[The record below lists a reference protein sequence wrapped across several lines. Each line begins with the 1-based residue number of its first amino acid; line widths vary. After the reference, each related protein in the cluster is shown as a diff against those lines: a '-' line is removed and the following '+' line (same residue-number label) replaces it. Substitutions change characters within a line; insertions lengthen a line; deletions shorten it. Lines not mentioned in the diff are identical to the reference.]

1 MSLHKSASER
11 GGMEPYRHRVVQP
24 LLPYE
29 KRLISALGCSEEEYR
44 HFSAEVQRRSKKRPE
59 AYAHIPDIRND
70 PSGGLLTSIIVSL
83 VVGAISTAA
92 SYLLAP
98 KPKQPDQPAEI
109 RRRQLGS
116 QSGRTIFSPS
126 FGFDTAQE
134 LAAYGNVVPIVFT
147 RREDTYE
154 TGGLLISPQ
163 LVWSRMK
170 SWGGYQVA
178 EIVAVAG
185 QGNTAK
191 PDLAGIFLGNNALDG
206 IYETYFDFYWNG
218 GFEVLGGGSRLRAY
232 NLRYGDLRIDGN
244 NDNPG
249 ISGSDQAFYC
259 PTREGAN
266 QPGFC
271 GAFSPT
277 SQTRFGVYSGIPN
290 GTPAR
295 PDWKVISLLDS
306 GEDEQRDEAATQM
319 RKYVDGY
326 LAVTHRYGGGID
338 DGTTTA
344 GMPGTGVNYCRRVG
358 VIEHYP
364 VGGGVNTVT
373 HTVEDSRTQANQTLE
388 KWGNL
393 TREVEV
399 NPGDKIVILLGKGKQ
414 EAEPFPIVGDHDFP
428 PADLSDIRSLI
439 QGESTRYDQLL
450 SQGSTWMIGRS
461 TWQVIERPNERYDPE
476 RHSAN
481 GFRITLKCLEG
492 WSRNQRKI
500 GIVDR
505 AAIEQ
510 EKYLPFSDIE
520 ESYYPILKYEIGTFQ
535 NTRACDV
542 TEIGIKSQVW
552 TRFNG
557 ITNFNTLK
565 SPGIMARLNDKDIQ
579 VTGGKMTTYAH
590 RMSLFALDVRL
601 SDYDATA
608 TDNQGWTNL
617 GPYLFAVVGDS
628 PVDIYS
634 FIRVTHPSHNQF
646 EYRLRP
652 FNSAIPTQQSAGT
665 NTVFVLDGARTPVQ
679 DWSFSTYLGD
689 FTLAGRGYFAQP
701 IDYFTHLE
709 MAIVPEL
716 ITGDDGKVNL
726 VYGGFQPD
734 PSKKNA
740 RLVSIT
746 ANEAGPAY
754 SAGDEIGP
762 NTLSNIL
769 SLAAG
774 QDPYFDNLAVG
785 TEKSITWEYS
795 RDAGRE
801 VYMKLQLRA
810 VEINYNFTVRNKWWE
825 IVSTSVES
833 INGEWTAGDTFV
845 KFARNKDGT
854 QFAFKYEIVYGSI
867 YQEFDT
873 PQFATRL
880 FQRYSGLAEVSHY
893 GDLISRSCD
902 DSPEH
907 EVIYVNETLSEEDPV
922 DYQGCAMAG
931 LKLKSSDNFTQ
942 LDQLRCYLK
951 NGLEVERLLDSDVG
965 ASNLLTDL
973 MWYLTTNKDTGVG
986 SIVHSG
992 LIDRDALI
1000 VTAKYLRANQL
1011 FWDDVIAEPI
1021 NLRSWLAAQAPSVLC
1036 FTSMKNGRMS
1046 LEPALPY
1053 RSSDGV
1059 IDASQPVTISGM
1071 FTEGNIIEDSLE
1083 INWLELE
1090 ERKLFQSSILYTRS
1104 RVNQFPEQRTLVCR
1118 YTDVPNSSELPVE
1131 EFDFSHI
1138 HSTEHAKKVARY
1150 FLALRRYQT
1159 HTITFQTL
1167 PWGLSLEPGKLIRVA
1182 SEMSPY
1188 RPENNGVINDDG
1200 GVISVIPLAD
1210 GNYPVFFWN
1219 RQNAVI
1225 QEGTLEIKNG
1235 LATELFGTVFS
1246 VRGGS
1251 NEDSQIYQIEA
1262 LDVNEDGIV
1271 TIKASNYAVDSS
1283 GRSLLALDTLG
1294 ENNNF
1299 EFVGGDVD

>member
-11 GGMEPYRHRVVQP
+11 GGMEPYRYRVVQP

-29 KRLISALGCSEEEYR
+29 KRLIAALGCSEEEYR

-59 AYAHIPDIRND
+59 AYAHIPDIRNE
-70 PSGGLLTSIIVSL
+70 PATITAIVVSL

-185 QGNTAK
+185 QGNIAK

-232 NLRYGDLRIDGN
+232 NLRYGDLSIDGN

-326 LAVTHRYGGGID
+326 LAVTHPYGGGID

-344 GMPGTGVNYCRRVG
+344 GMPGTGVNYCRRIG

-373 HTVEDSRTQANQTLE
+373 HTIEASRTKANQTLE

-552 TRFNG
+552 AKFNG

-565 SPGIMARLNDKDIQ
+565 SPGIMYRLNEKDIQ

-608 TDNQGWTNL
+608 TSNQGWTNL

-665 NTVFVLDGARTPVQ
+665 NTVFVLDGARTPLQ
-679 DWSFSTYLGD
+679 SWTFATYLGT

-716 ITGDDGKVNL
+716 ITDDDGKVNL

-734 PSKKNA
+734 SSKKDVS
-740 RLVSIT
+740 LVSIT
-746 ANEAGPAY
+746 ANETAGIYTVGQAIEPR
-754 SAGDEIGP
+754 
-762 NTLSNIL
+762 TLSNIL
-769 SLAAG
+769 SIVANE
-774 QDPYFDNLAVG
+774 DPYFDNIPVG
-785 TEKSITWEYS
+785 TQKNVNWQYT
-795 RDAGRE
+795 RDSGRE
-801 VYMKLQLRA
+801 VYMDMSIRS
-810 VEINYNFTVRNKWWE
+810 VEINYDGTPRNRWWE
-825 IVSTSVES
+825 IAATA
-833 INGEWTAGDTFV
+833 IRDLNGEWNAGDTFV
-845 KFARNKDGT
+845 KFARNTNGI
-854 QFAFKYEIVYGSI
+854 QFAFKYEIVYGST

-880 FQRYSGLAEVSHY
+880 FQRYSGVAEVSHY

-951 NGLEVERLLDSDVG
+951 NGLEVERLLDGDVG

-1235 LATELFGTVFS
+1235 KATELFGTVFS

-1271 TIKASNYAVDSS
+1271 TIKASNYAVDSE
-1283 GRSLLALDTLG
+1283 GRSLLARDALG
-1294 ENNNF
+1294 ESNNF

>member
-1 MSLHKSASER
+1 V
-11 GGMEPYRHRVVQP
+11 PYRHRVIQP

-29 KRLISALGCSEEEYR
+29 KRLIAALGCSEEEYR
-44 HFSAEVQRRSKKRPE
+44 HFSAEVERKSKKRPE

-70 PSGGLLTSIIVSL
+70 PSGGVLTSILVSL

-92 SYLLAP
+92 SYLLSP

-126 FGFDTAQE
+126 FGFDSAQE

-147 RREDTYE
+147 RREETYE

-185 QGNTAK
+185 QGSIAK
-191 PDLAGIFLGNNALDG
+191 PQLAGIFLGNNALDG
-206 IYETYFDFYWNG
+206 IYEAYFDFYWNG

-232 NLRYGDLRIDGN
+232 NLRYGDLAIDGN

-259 PTREGAN
+259 PTREGSN

-290 GTPAR
+290 GTPIR
-295 PDWKVISLLDS
+295 PDWKVISILDA
-306 GEDEQRDEAATQM
+306 GEDEQRDEAASKT

-326 LAVTHRYGGGID
+326 LALTHRYGGALSGGQRD
-338 DGTTTA
+338 S

-358 VIEHYP
+358 VIEHHP

-373 HTVEDSRTQANQTLE
+373 HTVEDSRQSEGQVLE
-388 KWGNL
+388 KWANL
-393 TREVEV
+393 TKEVEV

-414 EAEPFPIVGDHDFP
+414 ESEPFPETGGHGFP
-428 PADLSDIRSLI
+428 PADLSDIRSAI

-461 TWQVIERPNERYDPE
+461 TWQVVERPNERYDVE

-505 AAIEQ
+505 QAIER
-510 EKYLPFSDIE
+510 EDYLPFSDIE
-520 ESYYPILKYEIGTFQ
+520 ESYYPILRYEIGTFQ

-552 TRFNG
+552 ARFNN

-565 SPGIMARLNDKDIQ
+565 PPGIMAQLNNKDVQ
-579 VTGGKMTTYAH
+579 VTEGKLTTYAH

-601 SDYDATA
+601 SDYDETA
-608 TDNQGWTNL
+608 TNNKGWTNL

-665 NTVFVLDGARTPVQ
+665 NTVFVLDGAKTPLKS
-679 DWSFSTYLGD
+679 WSVSTYLGS

-709 MAIVPEL
+709 MAVVPEK
-716 ITGDDGKVNL
+716 ITDDDGKINL

-734 PSKKNA
+734 SSKTSVS
-740 RLVSIT
+740 LVSIT
-746 ANEAGPAY
+746 ATE
-754 SAGDEIGP
+754 SAGIYTAGQAIEP
-762 NTLSNIL
+762 RTLSNIL
-769 SLAAG
+769 SIVANE
-774 QDPYFDNLAVG
+774 DPYFDNIAVG
-785 TEKSITWEYS
+785 TQKNVNWQYT
-795 RDAGRE
+795 RDSGRE
-801 VYMKLQLRA
+801 VYMDMSIRS
-810 VEINYNFTVRNKWWE
+810 VEINYDGTARNRWWE
-825 IVSTSVES
+825 IAATAIRDFSGDW
-833 INGEWTAGDTFV
+833 NAGDTFI
-845 KFARNKDGT
+845 KFARNTNGI
-854 QFAFKYEIVYGSI
+854 QFSFKYEIVYGST

-880 FQRYSGLAEVSHY
+880 FQRYSGVAEVSHY

-902 DSPEH
+902 NGPEH
-907 EVIYVNETLSEEDPV
+907 ELIYVNETLSEEDPV
-922 DYQGCAMAG
+922 DYKGCALAG

-942 LDQLRCYLK
+942 LDQLRCYLRT
-951 NGLEVERLLDSDVG
+951 GVEVERLLDGDVA

-973 MWYLTTNKDTGVG
+973 MWYLTTNKDTGTG
-986 SIVHSG
+986 SIVNSG

-1036 FTSMKNGRMS
+1036 FTSMKNGKMS
-1046 LEPALPY
+1046 LEPALPF

-1059 IDASQPVTISGM
+1059 IDPSQPVAISGM

-1090 ERKLFQSSILYTRS
+1090 ERKLFQASILYTRS
-1104 RVNQFPEQRTLVCR
+1104 RLNQFPEQRTLVAR
-1118 YTDVPNSSELPVE
+1118 YTDVASSSELPVE
-1131 EFDFSHI
+1131 EFNFSHI

-1167 PWGLSLEPGKLIRVA
+1167 PWGLSLEPGNLIRVA

-1188 RPENNGVINDDG
+1188 RPENNGVIDDNG
-1200 GVISVIPLAD
+1200 GVISVVPLAD
-1210 GNYPVFFWN
+1210 GNYSVFYWN

-1235 LATELFGTVFS
+1235 KATELFGTVFS
-1246 VRGGS
+1246 VKGGS

-1271 TIKASNYAVDSS
+1271 TIKASNYAVDSA

-1294 ENNNF
+1294 ENSNF

>member
-1 MSLHKSASER
+1 V
-11 GGMEPYRHRVVQP
+11 PYRHRVIQP

-29 KRLISALGCSEEEYR
+29 KRLIAALGCSEEEYR

-59 AYAHIPDIRND
+59 AYAHIPDIQNGAALI
-70 PSGGLLTSIIVSL
+70 PIIVSL
-83 VVGAISTAA
+83 VVGAVSTAA

-126 FGFDTAQE
+126 FGFDSAQE

-147 RREDTYE
+147 RREETYE

-170 SWGGYQVA
+170 SWGGYQIA
-178 EIVAVAG
+178 EIVTVAG
-185 QGNTAK
+185 QGSMAK
-191 PDLAGIFLGNNALDG
+191 PELAGIFLGNNALDG
-206 IYETYFDFYWNG
+206 IYEAYFDFYWNG
-218 GFEVLGGGSRLRAY
+218 GFEVLGGGSRLRRY
-232 NLRYGDLRIDGN
+232 NLRYGDLSIDGN

-259 PTREGAN
+259 PTREGSN

-290 GTPAR
+290 GTPIR
-295 PDWKVISLLDS
+295 PDWKVISILDA
-306 GEDEQRDEAATQM
+306 GEDEQRDEAASKT

-326 LAVTHRYGGGID
+326 LALTHPYGGGIT
-338 DGTTTA
+338 GGA
-344 GMPGTGVNYCRRVG
+344 RNSGMPGTGVNYCRRVG

-364 VGGGVNTVT
+364 GGTGPKNFVE
-373 HTVEDSRTQANQTLE
+373 HTIEDSRQSEGQTLE

-393 TREVEV
+393 TKEVEV
-399 NPGDKIVILLGKGKQ
+399 NPGDTIVILLGKGKQ
-414 EAEPFPIVGDHDFP
+414 EGEPFPETGGHGFP
-428 PADLSDIRSLI
+428 PADLSDIRSAI

-450 SQGSTWMIGRS
+450 SNGSTWMIGRS

-505 AAIEQ
+505 AAIEN

-520 ESYYPILKYEIGTFQ
+520 ESYYPILRYEIGTFQ

-552 TRFNG
+552 ARFNN

-565 SPGIMARLNDKDIQ
+565 SPGIMAQLNNKDVQ
-579 VTGGKMTTYAH
+579 VTEGKLTTYAH

-601 SDYDATA
+601 SDYDETA
-608 TDNQGWTNL
+608 TSNKGWTNL

-652 FNSAIPTQQSAGT
+652 FNSAIPTQQSSG
-665 NTVFVLDGARTPVQ
+665 NDTVFVLDGAKTPQ
-679 DWSFSTYLGD
+679 KSWSFSTYLGS
-689 FTLAGRGYFAQP
+689 FTLAGRGYFAHP

-716 ITGDDGKVNL
+716 ITDDDGRINL

-734 PSKKNA
+734 PSKKSVS
-740 RLVSIT
+740 LVSIT
-746 ANEAGPAY
+746 ANETAGIY
-754 SAGDEIGP
+754 TAGQAIQP
-762 NTLSNIL
+762 RTLSNIL
-769 SLAAG
+769 SIVAG
-774 QDPYFDNLAVG
+774 EDPYFDNIAVG
-785 TEKSITWEYS
+785 TQKNVNWEYT
-795 RDAGRE
+795 RDSGRE
-801 VYMKLQLRA
+801 VYMDMSIRS
-810 VEINYNFTVRNKWWE
+810 VEINYDGTPRNRWWE
-825 IVSTSVES
+825 IVSTT
-833 INGEWTAGDTFV
+833 IRDLNGEWNAGDTFD
-845 KFARNKDGT
+845 KFARNANGI
-854 QFAFKYEIVYGSI
+854 QFSFRYEIVYGST

-873 PQFATRL
+873 PRFATRL
-880 FQRYSGLAEVSHY
+880 FQRYSGVAEVSHY

-902 DSPEH
+902 NGPEH
-907 EVIYVNETLSEEDPV
+907 ELIYVNETLSEEDPV
-922 DYQGCAMAG
+922 DYKGCAMAG

-942 LDQLRCYLK
+942 LDQLRCYLR
-951 NGLEVERLLDSDVG
+951 NGVEVERLLDGDVA

-973 MWYLTTNKDTGVG
+973 MWYLTTNKDTGTG
-986 SIVHSG
+986 SIVNTG
-992 LIDRDALI
+992 LIDREALL

-1011 FWDDVIAEPI
+1011 FWDDVIAEPV

-1053 RSSDGV
+1053 RSADGV
-1059 IDASQPVTISGM
+1059 IDPSQPVTISGM

-1090 ERKLFQSSILYTRS
+1090 ERKLFQASILYTRS
-1104 RVNQFPEQRTLVCR
+1104 RLNQFPEQRTFVAR

-1235 LATELFGTVFS
+1235 KATELFGTVFS

-1251 NEDSQIYQIEA
+1251 SEDSQIYQIEA

-1283 GRSLLALDTLG
+1283 GRSLLAVDTLG

-1299 EFVGGDVD
+1299 EFIGGDVD

>member
-1 MSLHKSASER
+1 MSLHKSAFER
-11 GGMEPYRHRVVQP
+11 GSMEPYRHRVVQP

-29 KRLISALGCSEEEYR
+29 KRLINALGCTEEEYR
-44 HFSAEVQRRSKKRPE
+44 YFSAEVERKSKERPE
-59 AYAHIPDIRND
+59 AYAHIPDINND
-70 PSGGLLTSIIVSL
+70 ATTIAIISL
-83 VVGAISTAA
+83 VIGVLSTAA

-98 KPKQPDQPAEI
+98 KPKQPDQPDEI

-126 FGFDTAQE
+126 FGFDSAQE

-147 RREDTYE
+147 RREDAYR

-170 SWGGYQVA
+170 SWGGYQIA
-178 EIVAVAG
+178 EIVAIAG
-185 QGNTAK
+185 QGNLAK
-191 PDLAGIFLGNNALDG
+191 PELAGIFLGNNALDG

-218 GFEVLGGGSRLRAY
+218 GFEVLGVGSRLRAY
-232 NLRYGDLRIDGN
+232 NLRYGDLAIDGN
-244 NDNPG
+244 RDNPS

-271 GAFSPT
+271 GAFTPS

-290 GTPAR
+290 GTPIR
-295 PDWKVISLLDS
+295 PDWKVISLLDA
-306 GEDEQRDEAATQM
+306 GKDKARDEAATQM

-326 LAVTHRYGGGID
+326 LAMTHPYGGGIT
-338 DGTTTA
+338 DGTTQA

-364 VGGGVNTVT
+364 VSGGNNTVT
-373 HTVEDSRTQANQTLE
+373 HTVEDSRTAHGQTFE

-393 TREVEV
+393 TREVDV
-399 NPGDKIVILLGKGKQ
+399 NPGDTIVILLGKGRQK
-414 EAEPFPIVGDHDFP
+414 AEPFDIIGAHDFP
-428 PADLSDIRSLI
+428 PADLSDVSSSV
-439 QGESTRYDQLL
+439 QAESSRYDQLL
-450 SQGSTWMIGRS
+450 SNGSTWMIGRS
-461 TWQVIERPNERYDPE
+461 TWQVIQRPNERYDPE
-476 RHSAN
+476 RHSDN

-505 AAIEQ
+505 AAIEN
-510 EKYLPFSDIE
+510 ERYLPFSDIE
-520 ESYYPILKYEIGTFQ
+520 ESYYPILRYEIGTFQ
-535 NTRACDV
+535 NTRSCDV

-552 TRFNG
+552 TRFNS

-565 SPGIMARLNDKDIQ
+565 AAGIMALLNEDDIQ

-590 RMSLFALDVRL
+590 RMSLFALDVRP
-601 SDYDATA
+601 SNYDETA
-608 TDNQGWTNL
+608 TSNKGWTNI

-634 FIRVTHPSHNQF
+634 FIRVIHPSRDQL

-652 FNSAIPTQQSAGT
+652 FNSAIPTQQSSGDGD
-665 NTVFVLDGARTPVQ
+665 VFILDGAKTPSQ
-679 DWSFSTYLGD
+679 SWTFSTYLGM
-689 FTLAGRGYFAQP
+689 FTISGRGYFGRP
-701 IDYFTHLE
+701 IDYFTHLK
-709 MAIVPEL
+709 MAVVPEL
-716 ITGDDGKVNL
+716 LTDDEGRINL
-726 VYGGFQPD
+726 RYGGFLPD
-734 PSKKNA
+734 ASKKNA
-740 RLVSIT
+740 SLISIT
-746 ANEAGPAY
+746 ANESGTNY
-754 SAGDEIGP
+754 SAGDNIAE

-769 SLAAG
+769 SLASG
-774 QDPYFDNLAVG
+774 QDPYFDNIAVG
-785 TEKSITWEYS
+785 TQINIPWEYT
-795 RDAGRE
+795 RDSGRE
-801 VYMKLQLRA
+801 VYMTLSIRA
-810 VEINYNFTVRNKWWE
+810 VERNYDFTVRNKWWV
-825 IVSTSVES
+825 IVATSIDT
-833 INGEWTAGDTFV
+833 INGNWNVGDTFV
-845 KFARNKDGT
+845 KNARNANGI
-854 QFAFKYEIVYGSI
+854 QFGFRYEIVYGTT
-867 YQEFDT
+867 YQEFDN
-873 PQFATRL
+873 PQFGTRT
-880 FQRYSGLAEVSHY
+880 FQRYSGVAEVSHY
-893 GDLISRSCD
+893 GDLITRSCD
-902 DSPEH
+902 SEPEH
-907 EVIYVNETLSEEDPV
+907 EIIYVNETLSEDDRA
-922 DYQGCAMAG
+922 DYEGCAVAG
-931 LKLKSSDNFTQ
+931 LKLKSSDNFSQ

-951 NGLEVERLLDSDVG
+951 NGLEVERLLDGDV
-965 ASNLLTDL
+965 APSNLLTDL
-973 MWYLTTNKDTGVG
+973 MWYLTTNKDTGTG
-986 SIVHSG
+986 AIVNAG
-992 LIDRDALI
+992 LIDREALV

-1021 NLRSWLAAQAPSVLC
+1021 NLRSWLATQAPSVLC

-1053 RSSDGV
+1053 RSNDGV
-1059 IDASQPVTISGM
+1059 IDASQPVAISGM

-1083 INWLELE
+1083 INWLEME
-1090 ERKLFQSSILYTRS
+1090 ERKLFQASVFYTQS
-1104 RVNQFPEQRTLVCR
+1104 RVNQFPEQRTLVVR
-1118 YTDVPNSSELPVE
+1118 YTDVANSSELPVE
-1131 EFDFSHI
+1131 EFDFPHI
-1138 HSTEHAKKVARY
+1138 HSTDHAKKVARY

-1167 PWGLSLEPGKLIRVA
+1167 PWGLSLEPGNLIRVA

-1188 RPENNGVINDDG
+1188 RPENNGVINDSG
-1200 GVISVIPLAD
+1200 GVISVVPLAD
-1210 GNYPVFFWN
+1210 GNYPVFYWN

-1235 LATELFGTVFS
+1235 GATELFGTVFS

-1271 TIKASNYAVDSS
+1271 TIKASNYAVDSA

>member
-11 GGMEPYRHRVVQP
+11 GGMVPYRHRVIQP

-29 KRLISALGCSEEEYR
+29 KRLINALGCSEEEYR
-44 HFSAEVQRRSKKRPE
+44 HFSAEVERKSKERPE
-59 AYAHIPDIRND
+59 EYAHIPDIQNG
-70 PSGGLLTSIIVSL
+70 PAAVPILISL
-83 VVGAISTAA
+83 VIGVVSTAA

-98 KPKQPDQPAEI
+98 KPKMPDEPAEI

-126 FGFDTAQE
+126 FGFDSAQE
-134 LAAYGNVVPIVFT
+134 LASYGNVVPIVFT
-147 RREDTYE
+147 RREEEYE

-178 EIVAVAG
+178 EIVTVAG
-185 QGNTAK
+185 QGSIAK
-191 PDLAGIFLGNNALDG
+191 PQLSGVFLGNNALDG
-206 IYETYFDFYWNG
+206 IYEAYFDFYWNG
-218 GFEVLGGGSRLRAY
+218 GFEALGAGSRLRAY
-232 NLRYGDLRIDGN
+232 NLRYGNLFIDGN

-249 ISGSDQAFYC
+249 INGSDQAFYC
-259 PTREGAN
+259 PTREGSN

-290 GTPAR
+290 GTPVR
-295 PDWKVISLLDS
+295 PDWRVISLLDS
-306 GEDEQRDEAATQM
+306 GEEKQRDEAATQM

-326 LAVTHRYGGGID
+326 LAITHRYGGGLTG
-338 DGTTTA
+338 GTTTA
-344 GMPGTGVNYCRRVG
+344 GMPGTGVNYCRRIG

-373 HTVEDSRTQANQTLE
+373 HTVEDSRTSANQTLE
-388 KWGNL
+388 RWGNL

-399 NPGDKIVILLGKGKQ
+399 NPGDKIVILLGKGRQ
-414 EAEPFPIVGDHDFP
+414 EPEPFPIVGDHDFP
-428 PADLSDIRSLI
+428 PADLSDIRSSI

-450 SQGSTWMIGRS
+450 SKGSTWMIGRS

-505 AAIEQ
+505 AAIES

-552 TRFNG
+552 AKFNS

-565 SPGIMARLNDKDIQ
+565 SPGIMYQLNEEDIQ

-601 SDYDATA
+601 SDYDETA
-608 TDNQGWTNL
+608 TSNKGWTNL

-665 NTVFVLDGARTPVQ
+665 NTVFVLDGARTPLQ
-679 DWSFSTYLGD
+679 HWSVSTYLGS

-701 IDYFTHLE
+701 VDYFTHLE
-709 MAIVPEL
+709 MAIVPEK
-716 ITGDDGKVNL
+716 ITDEDGKVNL

-734 PSKKNA
+734 PSKKSVS
-740 RLVSIT
+740 LVSIT
-746 ANEAGPAY
+746 ATETAGIYTMGQGIEPR
-754 SAGDEIGP
+754 
-762 NTLSNIL
+762 TLSNIL
-769 SLAAG
+769 SIVANE
-774 QDPYFDNLAVG
+774 DPYFDDIAVG
-785 TEKSITWEYS
+785 TQKNVNWQYT
-795 RDAGRE
+795 RDSGRE
-801 VYMKLQLRA
+801 VYMDMSIRVVKTDYDGTA
-810 VEINYNFTVRNKWWE
+810 RNKWWE
-825 IVSTSVES
+825 IAATVIRD
-833 INGEWTAGDTFV
+833 INGEWNVGDTFV
-845 KFARNKDGT
+845 KFARNTNGI
-854 QFAFKYEIVYGSI
+854 QFSFKYEIVYGST

-880 FQRYSGLAEVSHY
+880 FQRYSGVAEVSHY

-902 DSPEH
+902 DGPEH
-907 EVIYVNETLSEEDPV
+907 ELIYVNETLSEEDPV
-922 DYQGCAMAG
+922 DYKGCAVAG

-942 LDQLRCYLK
+942 LDQLRCYLRT
-951 NGLEVERLLDSDVG
+951 GVEVERLLDGDVA

-973 MWYLTTNKDTGVG
+973 MWYLTTNKDTGTG

-992 LIDRDALI
+992 LIDRDALL

-1011 FWDDVIAEPI
+1011 FWDDVIAEPV
-1021 NLRSWLAAQAPSVLC
+1021 NLRTWLAAQAPSVLC
-1036 FTSMKNGRMS
+1036 FTSMKNGKMS
-1046 LEPALPY
+1046 LEPALPF

-1059 IDASQPVTISGM
+1059 IDASQPVAISGM
-1071 FTEGNIIEDSLE
+1071 FTEGNMIEDSLE

-1090 ERKLFQSSILYTRS
+1090 ERKLFQASVFYTRS
-1104 RVNQFPEQRTLVCR
+1104 RLNQFPEQRTLVAR
-1118 YTDVPNSSELPVE
+1118 YTDIANSSELPVE

-1150 FLALRRYQT
+1150 FLAIRRYQT

-1167 PWGLSLEPGKLIRVA
+1167 PWGLSLEPGNLIRVA

-1188 RPENNGVINDDG
+1188 RPENNGVINDNG
-1200 GVISVIPLAD
+1200 GVISVVPLDD
-1210 GNYPVFFWN
+1210 GNYPVFYWN

-1235 LATELFGTVFS
+1235 VATELFGTVFS
-1246 VRGGS
+1246 IKGGS

-1271 TIKASNYAVDSS
+1271 TIKASNYAVDSE
-1283 GRSLLALDTLG
+1283 GRSLLARDALG